1 MGLLVV
7 LIVSVAILVCG
18 VIQFLQSTIK
28 LKKSEKGLKELT
40 LALFCASVVI
50 FLPVYSDMF
59 RLDGGKLVKVILLS
73 IHNTIRLFIVD
84 GEYTI
89 ISDFIGQDRGAVDT
103 MYGIVAAVY
112 FVLSPVL
119 TFGFVLSFFKNFNA
133 RKKFLLGYSKDVFI
147 FSELNEKTLALAKS
161 LIEGNEKRLIIFND
175 VYENIGEQNCENI
188 DAARS
193 MGAILFQEDILV
205 SNYSI
210 HSKKASMY
218 FFIAGENESENI
230 SHAMQL
236 IPKYRDT
243 ENTHLI
249 LFSAG
254 VETDVI
260 TGHTDKGRMKVR
272 CIDPSRA
279 LIENYLYEYGS
290 ELFDTADN
298 KHVGVLLM
306 GLGRNGSNML
316 KSLSWFLQMDGYD
329 SRIDAF
335 DIDEKAESRM
345 RADCPELLDEK
356 INGKY
361 IEDDARYDIRIHSG
375 MDVHGAEF
383 IDCVKEIPDIS
394 FIFVSLG
401 NDTEN
406 LKAALN
412 MRIQCERMG
421 IHPIIRAIYEGN
433 SLSGYLNE
441 ISNFKHQKYD
451 ICFMGAVDSMYSE
464 KVVIDSE
471 LEEKGLE
478 LHSRWDDN
486 AEAFFAYE
494 YNYHSSI
501 AAVIHEKAKNHCIGD
516 DENPVLEHKRWNA
529 YMRSEGYVFGGSTK
543 AEGRNDLGKMHN
555 CLTGYNNLAK

>member
-188 DAARS
+188 DAARG

>member
-290 ELFDTADN
+290 ELFDTADK

>member
-1 MGLLVV
+1 MGLLIV

-188 DAARS
+188 DAARG